1 MPIITLKI
9 KVYSV
14 DEARERLAELRKRK
28 KPYERGSFYKIIRGH
43 KPELKKGLITD
54 ADLEDLAKCIK
65 QPGRPPKTI
74 DKSE

>member
-14 DEARERLAELRKRK
+14 DEARERLAELKKRK
-28 KPYERGSFYKIIRGH
+28 KPYERGSFYKIIRDH
-43 KPELKKGLITD
+43 KPEFQKALITE
-54 ADLEDLAKCIK
+54 ADLEELAKCIK
-65 QPGRPPKTI
+65 KPGRPRKTI